1 VNVRFVDISGI
12 DGHGGLNVIFIN
24 EAFYDTYWK
33 GWIYILD
40 IGTLICVTVKYLQG
54 IVCY

>member
-1 VNVRFVDISGI
+1 MNVRFVDISGI
-12 DGHGGLNVIFIN
+12 DGHGGLNVFFIN